1 MYTHTSHQRILSL
14 CLLLAINAQKVT
26 QKMERKKNNIIKVLQ
41 WRGGQHKK
49 HKHYFDVV
57 SALAS
62 AAPIVSIVSIVVG
75 VTQSTR

>member
-1 MYTHTSHQRILSL
+1 MRRKSHKRW
-14 CLLLAINAQKVT
+14 N
-26 QKMERKKNNIIKVLQ
+26 EKKNNIIKVLQ

-62 AAPIVSIVSIVVG
+62 AAPIVSIVSIVFG